1 MRALALCLLAA
12 CAPAWK
18 DTPHD
23 QLFQID
29 APVKV
34 MKRPVELDPSDWWD
48 KGDLL
53 LVRPLG
59 RLLSPGTYV
68 KAIAGA
74 PPARDVNRLGQVPD
88 SPWFENR
95 IGRHDYAKIEA
106 REGAAYDRRLA
117 PGPLAV
123 ISGKLEGVSAGFVV
137 RDTASQVW
145 FLKLDHPGFPELSTS
160 AEVISSR
167 LLWLAGYRVPAMQA
181 IDLELSR
188 LVLDP
193 KAKSRDRYRRSIP
206 LTADALRALLV
217 NANPSL
223 EGRVRV
229 LISAQPSGSALGPFS
244 YRGQRVD
251 DPNDTVPHEHRRTL
265 RGLWLWN
272 AWVNNNDTRDAN
284 TLDMF
289 RPTQPD
295 GRGIIEHY
303 LIDFGD
309 AFGSTGLGEK
319 AAMEGWQ
326 HLLDWRSTF
335 LNLFSFGLRT
345 PSWRRAERSPIRAVG
360 LFEAKIFNPARWRP
374 ELPNP
379 AFEHRTP
386 EDIFWAASILARIQ
400 PMHIK
405 AAVEAGNYTEQGAAA
420 YVVETLLGRRKK
432 LLEFAFRGFLEL
444 DRPRA
449 TGTTLQL
456 DDLRNL
462 GELSNAG
469 AIHYTIRWNRTRAGD
484 RQLEEGN
491 IATDGP
497 MISID
502 LSSVLENNAAA
513 LADDPFLSIE
523 LTRAHKNMTV
533 HLRVAKGHVV
543 PVAVE
548 RH

>member
-1 MRALALCLLAA
+1 MRALVLCALAA
-12 CAPAWK
+12 CTPAWK
-18 DTPHD
+18 RTPHD

-29 APVKV
+29 APTKV
-34 MKRPVELDPSDWWD
+34 MARPIELDPSDWWD

-53 LVRPLG
+53 LIRPLG

-68 KAIAGA
+68 KALAGA

-95 IGRHDYAKIEA
+95 IGRHDFAPIEA
-106 REGAAYDRRLA
+106 RDGAAYDRQLA

-137 RDTASQVW
+137 RDTAGQVW

-167 LLWLAGYRVPAMQA
+167 LFWLAGYRVPAMQA
-181 IDLELSR
+181 IDLDLTR

-193 KAKSRDRYRRSIP
+193 KAKTRDDYRRPIP
-206 LTADALRALLV
+206 LTSEALRSLLV
-217 NANPSL
+217 NANAST

-251 DPNDTVPHEHRRTL
+251 DPVDLIPHEHRRTL
-265 RGLWLWN
+265 RGLWVFN
-272 AWVNNNDTRDAN
+272 AWVNNTDTRDAN

-289 RPTQPD
+289 RPTRPD

-335 LNLFSFGLRT
+335 LNLFTLGLRT
-345 PSWRRAERSPIRAVG
+345 PAWRRAERSPIRAVG
-360 LFEAKIFNPARWRP
+360 LFEAKVFDPASWRP

-379 AFEHRTP
+379 AFEQRTP
-386 EDIFWAASILARIQ
+386 EDTFWAASILARIQ
-400 PMHIK
+400 PLHIR
-405 AAVEAGNYTEQGAAA
+405 AAVQAGAYTERGAAD
-420 YVVETLLGRRKK
+420 YIVETLLARREK
-432 LLEFAFRGFLEL
+432 LLEYGFRGFVEL

-456 DDLRNL
+456 DNLRALGNL
-462 GELSNAG
+462 PAAG
-469 AIHYTIRWNRTRAGD
+469 PFRYTIRWNRTRAGD
-484 RQLEEGN
+484 RVLEQGNLATEG
-491 IATDGP
+491 
-497 MISID
+497 MLISID
-502 LSSVLENNAAA
+502 LSSVLEKHGDA

-523 LTRAHKNMTV
+523 LARNGRRLTV
-533 HLRVAKGHVV
+533 HLRVVKRQII
-543 PVAVE
+543 PIAVE
-548 RH
+548 R